1 MTSPI
6 RRSARHPPLLR
17 RIRVAAARHAPY
29 GEAGRRDEPGGEAME
44 EERELTLDPADWDEF
59 GRLAHR
65 MLDDTLRHLATLRG
79 RPVWQPMPDEVRGA
93 FQAPLPRSGSGDAAA
108 YDDFARLVR
117 PYPNG
122 NLHPRFWGW
131 VQG

>member
-6 RRSARHPPLLR
+6 LRRPYHPPRKR
-17 RIRVAAARHAPY
+17 RNRVAAARHAPY
-29 GEAGRRDEPGGEAME
+29 GEGGRRDDPRGEAMH
-44 EERELTLDPADWDEF
+44 EERELTLDPADWEEF

-65 MLDDTLRHLATLRG
+65 MLDDTLRHLATLRE
-79 RPVWQPMPDEVRGA
+79 RPVWQPMPDEVRRA
-93 FQAPLPRSGSGDAAA
+93 LHAPLPRAGSGDAAA

-122 NLHPRFWGW
+122 N
-131 VQG
+131 

>member
-1 MTSPI
+1 MAPAVPG
-6 RRSARHPPLLR
+6 RARQRPELR
-17 RIRVAAARHAPY
+17 RIRVAAAPRAVY
-29 GEAGRRDEPGGEAME
+29 ADGGDATKTEGEAMD

-65 MLDDTLRHLATLRG
+65 MLDDTLRPLATLRG

-108 YDDFARLVR
+108 YDDFARL
-117 PYPNG
+117 
-122 NLHPRFWGW
+122 
-131 VQG
+131 